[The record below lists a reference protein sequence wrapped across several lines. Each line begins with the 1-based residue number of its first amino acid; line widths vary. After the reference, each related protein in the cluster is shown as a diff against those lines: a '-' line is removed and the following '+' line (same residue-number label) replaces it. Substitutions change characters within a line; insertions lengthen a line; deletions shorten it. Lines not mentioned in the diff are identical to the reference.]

1 MRCNDSA
8 GSSLLGNQHL
18 QLSSMFTFF
27 DALCPLLL
35 SVSDVLLSQVYR
47 EKPEVFLL
55 TAKLFTSLVTVA
67 PQFGAVCSEP
77 EHAQRL
83 TGIVAL
89 LERKVASS
97 NGSSSNS
104 SSRSLSQQQQQS
116 APAKSLRAMHQL
128 ANALLVC
135 GNSSGGGSS
144 SGSSSA

>member
-1 MRCNDSA
+1 
-8 GSSLLGNQHL
+8 
-18 QLSSMFTFF
+18 
-27 DALCPLLL
+27 
-35 SVSDVLLSQVYR
+35 
-47 EKPEVFLL
+47 VFLL

-97 NGSSSNS
+97 NGNSSNGNGKS
-104 SSRSLSQQQQQS
+104 HSQQQQQS

-128 ANALLVC
+128 ADALLVC
-135 GNSSGGGSS
+135 GNSSSGGGSG
-144 SGSSSA
+144 SGSSA

>member
-1 MRCNDSA
+1 M
-8 GSSLLGNQHL
+8 
-18 QLSSMFTFF
+18 
-27 DALCPLLL
+27 
-35 SVSDVLLSQVYR
+35 QVYR

-89 LERKVASS
+89 LERKVASG
-97 NGSSSNS
+97 NGSSSNGCGKS
-104 SSRSLSQQQQQS
+104 HTQQQQQS

-128 ANALLVC
+128 ADALLVC
-135 GNSSGGGSS
+135 GSSSSSSSS
-144 SGSSSA
+144 SGSSRGSSA